1 MTLQA
6 YFNDPLFVGFDRMLD
21 RMHQIN
27 SSQGK
32 APNYPPYNIVK
43 KDDDNY
49 IENAIELA
57 TSFAGDFDVEIID
70 DEEVK
75 DE

>member
-1 MTLQA
+1 MSEEYITVRV
-6 YFNDPLFVGFDRMLD
+6 YNDVE
-21 RMHQIN
+21 
-27 SSQGK
+27 
-32 APNYPPYNIVK
+32 V

-49 IENAIELA
+49 IESAIELA

-75 DE
+75 DD

>member
-1 MTLQA
+1 MSEEYITVRV
-6 YFNDPLFVGFDRMLD
+6 YKDVE
-21 RMHQIN
+21 
-27 SSQGK
+27 
-32 APNYPPYNIVK
+32 V

-75 DE
+75 DDWLCISMVGDE

>member
-1 MTLQA
+1 MSEEYITVRV
-6 YFNDPLFVGFDRMLD
+6 YKDVE
-21 RMHQIN
+21 
-27 SSQGK
+27 
-32 APNYPPYNIVK
+32 V

-75 DE
+75 DD

>member
-1 MTLQA
+1 MNEEYITVRV
-6 YFNDPLFVGFDRMLD
+6 YKDVE
-21 RMHQIN
+21 
-27 SSQGK
+27 
-32 APNYPPYNIVK
+32 V

-57 TSFAGDFDVEIID
+57 TDFAGDFDVEIID
-70 DEEVK
+70 DEEVN